1 MQAQTI
7 PTSINAASAAPAGAR
22 GPAAAAPADATT
34 PFAEALSREIGQRQ
48 QPADNLATD
57 PAADLRPGAA
67 ATAAAQPH
75 DAAAEA
81 AADAAE
87 EAALAADASA
97 IAPVTDMLALAASLA
112 QPARTAAPAAPKM
125 GTDPISKMGTDPISA
140 SISAASIPAPLAQAA
155 PEMGTDPISEMGSV
169 PISGS
174 VPGSGAAALA
184 GAGRAEAVAAQ
195 KPAVEVHASGVTP
208 RSPASAM
215 FAQALV
221 QAVQTVGTGAAARP
235 EGEGGAQ
242 LRSMFASATQVS
254 QAPVSITPGD
264 TAQTV
269 SDLLAGV
276 VAQPAPA
283 RPAAAQPAQPAAAQG
298 AQSQEELATLASA
311 GEAMPEPVAAEAPA
325 PAEAFATQLQA
336 ARTDQVQASA
346 MAGGDRLA
354 ARVGTPAW
362 DKQLGQKIVFMAA
375 GAEQSASLTLNPP
388 DLGPVQV
395 VLNIS
400 NDQASVAF
408 SSQQLEVRQA
418 LENAMPRLREMM
430 GESGITLGSATVN
443 AGMPEQQQ
451 QAQRGQ
457 DARAG
462 GHNGNGNN
470 RGNGVAADGDGAA
483 PAAPVRRVA
492 NGVVDTFA

>member
-1 MQAQTI
+1 MQAQSI

-22 GPAAAAPADATT
+22 GRAADAPADATT

-48 QPADNLATD
+48 QPADTPATD
-57 PAADLRPGAA
+57 AAADLRPGAA

-81 AADAAE
+81 AE

-97 IAPVTDMLALAASLA
+97 IALVTDMLALAASLA
-112 QPARTAAPAAPKM
+112 QPACTATPAASKM
-125 GTDPISKMGTDPISA
+125 GTDPISEMGTDPISA
-140 SISAASIPAPLAQAA
+140 SISAASIPAPLAPAA
-155 PEMGTDPISEMGSV
+155 PKMVEMGTDPISEMGSV
-169 PISGS
+169 PISGA
-174 VPGSGAAALA
+174 VPVSGAAALA

-195 KPAVEVHASGVTP
+195 KPAVDVHASGVTP
-208 RSPASAM
+208 PSPASAM

-235 EGEGGAQ
+235 EAEGGAQ

-276 VAQPAPA
+276 VAQPAQA
-283 RPAAAQPAQPAAAQG
+283 RPAAAQPAQPAAAQV
-298 AQSQEELATLASA
+298 AQSQEELATLASP

-336 ARTDQVQASA
+336 ARTEQVQASA

-457 DARAG
+457 DAHAG
-462 GHNGNGNN
+462 GHNGNANN